1 MRTLTKKTTT
11 ITIAAALMLAMT
23 ASMFATADAVFGE
36 LIMLD
41 SEQIL
46 TAIDPDDDDNDD
58 HDTDTQVSSLRVTQS
73 TEDGLDVECEGNVKC
88 KIIGDDTVLATS
100 DQHSTNS
107 VTSAIT
113 TLNQSN
119 IIQFGN
125 DFDVVDEQEDLGAR
139 IEGMVDRLLDD
150 LFA

>member
-1 MRTLTKKTTT
+1 MRTLTKKT

-23 ASMFATADAVFGE
+23 ASMFATTDAVFGE
-36 LIMLD
+36 LIVLN

-46 TAIDPDDDDNDD
+46 TAIDDDNGG
-58 HDTDTQVSSLRVTQS
+58 HDTDTQVSSLTVTQS
-73 TEDGLDVECEGNVKC
+73 TEDGLDVKCEGNVKC

-100 DQHSTNS
+100 EHSTNS
-107 VTSAIT
+107 VTAAIT

-125 DFDVVDEQEDLGAR
+125 DFDVVDEQHLGAR
-139 IEGMVDRLLDD
+139 IDRRNG
-150 LFA
+150 

>member
-1 MRTLTKKTTT
+1 
-11 ITIAAALMLAMT
+11 MLAMT
-23 ASMFATADAVFGE
+23 ASMFATTNAVFGE
-36 LIMLD
+36 LIVLN

-46 TAIDPDDDDNDD
+46 TAIDDDNGG
-58 HDTDTQVSSLRVTQS
+58 HDTGTQVSSLTVTQS

-100 DQHSTNS
+100 EHSTNS
-107 VTSAIT
+107 VTAAIT

-125 DFDVVDEQEDLGAR
+125 DFDVVDEQHLGAR

>member
-1 MRTLTKKTTT
+1 MRTLTKKT

-23 ASMFATADAVFGE
+23 ASMFATTDAVFGE
-36 LIMLD
+36 LIVLN

-46 TAIDPDDDDNDD
+46 TAIDDDNGG
-58 HDTDTQVSSLRVTQS
+58 HDTGTQVSSLTVTQS

-100 DQHSTNS
+100 EHSTNS
-107 VTSAIT
+107 VTAAIT

-125 DFDVVDEQEDLGAR
+125 DFDVVDEQHLGAR

>member
-1 MRTLTKKTTT
+1 MITLTKKT

-23 ASMFATADAVFGE
+23 ASMFATTDAVFGE
-36 LIMLD
+36 LIVLD

-46 TAIDPDDDDNDD
+46 TAINDNNDGHDPG
-58 HDTDTQVSSLRVTQS
+58 TQLSSLTVTHS

-88 KIIGDDTVLATS
+88 KIIGDTVLVTS
-100 DQHSTNS
+100 EHSTNS
-107 VTSAIT
+107 VTAAIT

-125 DFDVVDEQEDLGAR
+125 DFDVVDEQYLGAR

>member
-1 MRTLTKKTTT
+1 MRTLTKKT

-23 ASMFATADAVFGE
+23 ASMFATTNAVFGE
-36 LIMLD
+36 LIVLN

-46 TAIDPDDDDNDD
+46 TAIDDDNGG
-58 HDTDTQVSSLRVTQS
+58 HDTGTQVSSLTVTQS

-100 DQHSTNS
+100 EHSTNS
-107 VTSAIT
+107 VTAAIT

-125 DFDVVDEQEDLGAR
+125 DFDVVDEQHLGAR

>member
-1 MRTLTKKTTT
+1 MRTLTKKT

-23 ASMFATADAVFGE
+23 ASMFATVDAVFGE
-36 LIMLD
+36 LIVLN

-46 TAIDPDDDDNDD
+46 TAIDDDNNDD
-58 HDTDTQVSSLRVTQS
+58 HDTDTQVSSLTVTQS

-88 KIIGDDTVLATS
+88 KIIGDDTVLSTS

-107 VTSAIT
+107 VTASIT

-125 DFDVVDEQEDLGAR
+125 DFDVVDEQHLGAR

>member
-1 MRTLTKKTTT
+1 
-11 ITIAAALMLAMT
+11 MLAMT
-23 ASMFATADAVFGE
+23 ASMFATTDAVFGE
-36 LIMLD
+36 LIVLN

-46 TAIDPDDDDNDD
+46 TAIDDDNGG
-58 HDTDTQVSSLRVTQS
+58 HDTGTQVSSLSVTQS

-100 DQHSTNS
+100 EHSTNS
-107 VTSAIT
+107 VTAVIT

-119 IIQFGN
+119 VIQFGN
-125 DFDVVDEQEDLGAR
+125 DFDVVDEQHLGAR

>member
-1 MRTLTKKTTT
+1 MRTLTKKI

-23 ASMFATADAVFGE
+23 ASMFATTDAVFGE
-36 LIMLD
+36 LIVLN

-46 TAIDPDDDDNDD
+46 TAIDDDNGG
-58 HDTDTQVSSLRVTQS
+58 HDTGTQVSSLTVTQS

-100 DQHSTNS
+100 EHSTNS
-107 VTSAIT
+107 VTAAIT

-119 IIQFGN
+119 IIQFG
-125 DFDVVDEQEDLGAR
+125 DDYDVVDEQHLGAR

>member
-1 MRTLTKKTTT
+1 M
-11 ITIAAALMLAMT
+11 
-23 ASMFATADAVFGE
+23 
-36 LIMLD
+36 
-41 SEQIL
+41 QI
-46 TAIDPDDDDNDD
+46 ID
-58 HDTDTQVSSLRVTQS
+58 
-73 TEDGLDVECEGNVKC
+73 
-88 KIIGDDTVLATS
+88 DDTVLATS

-107 VTSAIT
+107 VTAAIT

-125 DFDVVDEQEDLGAR
+125 DVDVIDEQHLGAR